1 MKNLFFVAVATGFFT
16 ATSFITIAQ
25 TSVHLEKV
33 KGKSVPAVVLKF
45 IEGIEITP
53 DIISEKLPAI
63 NIVEESN
70 SLSVNTSN
78 INLAAGDIEKCSS
91 TQFKYAMMMNM
102 EVEML
107 ANTSLYSFIDEW
119 WGTRYRYGGS
129 DKNGI
134 DCSSFTCKLMTQIYN
149 LTLPRTASEQFRLT
163 ERITTDNLKEGD
175 LVFFNTRG
183 SVSHVGLYLGD
194 NYFVHSSVHLGVVI
208 SSLTDNYYGRK
219 FIGGGRFNK

>member
-1 MKNLFFVAVATGFFT
+1 
-16 ATSFITIAQ
+16 
-25 TSVHLEKV
+25 
-33 KGKSVPAVVLKF
+33 
-45 IEGIEITP
+45 
-53 DIISEKLPAI
+53 
-63 NIVEESN
+63 
-70 SLSVNTSN
+70 
-78 INLAAGDIEKCSS
+78 
-91 TQFKYAMMMNM
+91 
-102 EVEML
+102 
-107 ANTSLYSFIDEW
+107 
-119 WGTRYRYGGS
+119 
-129 DKNGI
+129 
-134 DCSSFTCKLMTQIYN
+134 MTQIYN